1 MLTLLSIIAIT
12 GLAGH
17 AFGSWA
23 HSEEKMWL
31 RDYLPRAYAP
41 GARVLTYGYSSH
53 ITGENTSMA
62 TLGDLSNSFSD
73 DLINMRDATK
83 VNTTGLQYF

>member
-1 MLTLLSIIAIT
+1 MLTPYSIIAIT

-31 RDYLPRAYAP
+31 RDYLPKPYAHN
-41 GARVLTYGYSSH
+41 ARILTYGYSSH
-53 ITGENTSMA
+53 ITGDITSMV
-62 TLGDLSNSFSD
+62 TLSDLSDSFSD
-73 DLINMRDATK
+73 NLINMRDLTQ
-83 VNTTGLQYF
+83 VFTTSLR